1 MGLVEG
7 KWCRRHVLQVCVGSK
22 YVFLR
27 LPLVDALGCEVSKA
41 GLLPL
46 LLGVAIEGL
55 LLCREI
61 HLELGHG
68 LRAIL
73 HACALVVYVGG
84 GVGVGW
90 VLRCRYLLGEVAVV
104 SEALHAQA
112 LARCAI

>member
-1 MGLVEG
+1 MSLVQG

-27 LPLVDALGCEVSKA
+27 SPLVDALGCEVSE
-41 GLLPL
+41 GGLPL
-46 LLGVAIEGL
+46 LLGVAIEGFL
-55 LLCREI
+55 GREV

-73 HACALVVYVGG
+73 HACALVVYVGR